1 MKKILFF
8 VLLVVVFS
16 FFYYNHQI
24 DTPVSDVLEE
34 KSFRVESGQG
44 VSQIGE
50 NLLAAD
56 LIKSKFFFKLY
67 IWKNDLGS
75 KLKAGEYMISSD
87 QSIRQIVDVLITGKN
102 FGEERSIKITEG
114 WNSRDIAQYFER
126 EGMYQSEEWLELV
139 GYPRV
144 DYRREK
150 DLPEPVDYSQEYSFL
165 DDKPDYR
172 GLEGYLFPDTYRI
185 FKGSSP
191 SEVLEKMLDNFDS
204 KLTEE
209 MRLEIERQGKTI
221 YEIVTM
227 ASIVEKEVRS
237 EADMKI
243 VAGIFWDRIKY
254 GQPLQS
260 CATLAYILGVNKKQ
274 YSLEDTKTDSLYNTY
289 QNKGLP
295 PGPIANPGLRALEA
309 TIYPEYTDYNYFL
322 SSSDGETIYSVTYDE
337 HLRNKAIYL
346 R

>member
-1 MKKILFF
+1 
-8 VLLVVVFS
+8 
-16 FFYYNHQI
+16 
-24 DTPVSDVLEE
+24 
-34 KSFRVESGQG
+34 
-44 VSQIGE
+44 
-50 NLLAAD
+50 
-56 LIKSKFFFKLY
+56 
-67 IWKNDLGS
+67 
-75 KLKAGEYMISSD
+75 
-87 QSIRQIVDVLITGKN
+87 
-102 FGEERSIKITEG
+102 
-114 WNSRDIAQYFER
+114 
-126 EGMYQSEEWLELV
+126 
-139 GYPRV
+139 
-144 DYRREK
+144 
-150 DLPEPVDYSQEYSFL
+150 L